1 MAHITE
7 NLTTYRI
14 VLLMAILCCGCLNLS
29 AQNVLTGSSNL
40 FRDSDIV
47 MMQPMDYSWAGDE
60 GENVVWNFSAVR
72 ESKGEHSI
80 EFHAGSLGAIQKI
93 EDDNIYTYYYRDSS
107 LYQTGFENRLWKI
120 NYKQPKLVIGYP
132 FQFGDSICAS
142 FSGYGTYCGDHKV
155 AQSGKIYILAD
166 GHGCLILSANDTL
179 KYVLRVYTL
188 TTTAMAMDMN
198 SVGIDTSNLR
208 QVIEERYD
216 WYAPGYRYPVYT
228 TIVSTSYSNLQ
239 PVATKKK
246 AYRLSITDSN
256 LQTDAVNDS
265 IQHAESQSKAHPV
278 GVDKDI
284 IHYTV
289 HQSGNLVSIEFTVD
303 DQATVTMLVSDIMG
317 VIYCKDSRNCAPCD
331 KGTITLDCSGLHQ
344 GQYVLY
350 INVNGKVYSEHIA
363 IG

>member
-1 MAHITE
+1 MAHITK

-132 FQFGDSICAS
+132 FQSGDSICAS
-142 FSGYGTYCGDHKV
+142 FSGYGTYCGDHNV
-155 AQSGKIYILAD
+155 AQLGQVCVLAD
-166 GHGCLILSANDTL
+166 GYGSMALSAGD
-179 KYVLRVYTL
+179 
-188 TTTAMAMDMN
+188 
-198 SVGIDTSNLR
+198 I
-208 QVIEERYD
+208 
-216 WYAPGYRYPVYT
+216 
-228 TIVSTSYSNLQ
+228 
-239 PVATKKK
+239 
-246 AYRLSITDSN
+246 YRLSVDESQ
-256 LQTDAVNDS
+256 LLADDVNDS
-265 IQHAESQSKAHPV
+265 IRQIDSQYEAGQV
-278 GVDKDI
+278 DADKDI
-284 IHYTV
+284 IHYQV
-289 HQSGNLVSIEFTVD
+289 HQNGNVVSIDYTIDER
-303 DQATVTMLVSDIMG
+303 ATITSLVSDVMG
-317 VIYCKDSRNCAPCD
+317 IVYRRSTRNCSA
-331 KGTITLDCSGLHQ
+331 GENSTITLDCTGLRH
-344 GQYVLY
+344 GHYVLY
-350 INVNGKVYSEHIA
+350 LNVNGKVYS
-363 IG
+363 GNVLVN

>member
-1 MAHITE
+1 MVHITK

-29 AQNVLTGSSNL
+29 AHNVLTGASNL

-132 FQFGDSICAS
+132 FQSGDSICAS
-142 FSGYGTYCGDHKV
+142 FSGYGTYCGDHNV
-155 AQSGKIYILAD
+155 AQLGQVCVLAD
-166 GHGCLILSANDTL
+166 GYGSMALSAGDMLRN
-179 KYVLRVYTL
+179 VLRVYTL
-188 TTTAMAMDMN
+188 TTTSMAMDMDTA
-198 SVGIDTSNLR
+198 VIDSSNLR

-216 WYAPGYRYPVYT
+216 WYARGYRYPVYT
-228 TIVSTSYSNLQ
+228 TIVSTSYANLQ
-239 PVATKKK
+239 PVAFKKA
-246 AYRLSITDSN
+246 AYRLSVDESQ
-256 LQTDAVNDS
+256 LLADEVNDS
-265 IQHAESQSKAHPV
+265 IKQVDSRAETEQETI
-278 GVDKDI
+278 DKDI
-284 IHYTV
+284 FHYQV
-289 HQSGNLVSIEFTVD
+289 HQNGRMVSVD
-303 DQATVTMLVSDIMG
+303 YILDEPATVTSLISDVMG
-317 VIYCKDSRNCAPCD
+317 MVYHRSSFQRCS
-331 KGTITLDCSGLHQ
+331 GEYYTLTFDCSGLRQ
-344 GQYVLY
+344 GQYILY
-350 INVNGKVYSEHIA
+350 INVNGRPYSEHIA
-363 IG
+363 L